1 MGDGLYQRVGDHRAL
16 SSALG
21 EHCGQSDGSATS
33 MARLIPVVV
42 AVYYAL
48 AVIPT
53 FLFLRER
60 SVKVTLPPGENYVSV
75 GFRQLKTTFAH
86 IRQYRDLFRLLIAFL
101 IYNDGIV
108 TVIYFAGLYAKNTL
122 QFTPSI
128 SA

>member
-1 MGDGLYQRVGDHRAL
+1 MANPTDQQLDGQADSGRGRGLLRAGGHPDL
-16 SSALG
+16 
-21 EHCGQSDGSATS
+21 
-33 MARLIPVVV
+33 
-42 AVYYAL
+42 
-48 AVIPT
+48 
-53 FLFLRER
+53 FFLRER
-60 SVKVTLPPGENYVSV
+60 SVKVALPPGENYVSV
-75 GFRQLKTTFAH
+75 GFRQLKTTFSH